1 MQRQQSE
8 VTYEKSSYHKH
19 TVKTRGKSARKK
31 MDVERVRQK
40 FDAAKSKHNIDF
52 EAKEEQLKIAMTVMG
67 GRNVLRLLPTG
78 YGKTLCMFIPTMLSE
93 EESITLVISPL
104 TSLIDDQ
111 MCSLKSKNFSC
122 AKISAIGDMDNAV
135 ISGTYDLQVPRA
147 EFCRHT

>member
-1 MQRQQSE
+1 
-8 VTYEKSSYHKH
+8 V
-19 TVKTRGKSARKK
+19 VKAREKK
-31 MDVERVRQK
+31 MDVERIRQK

-52 EAKEEQLKIAMTVMG
+52 EAKEEKLKIAMTVMG
-67 GRNVLRLLPTG
+67 GRNVLG
-78 YGKTLCMFIPTMLSE
+78 YGKTLCMLIPTMLSE

-104 TSLIDDQ
+104 TSLIDNQ

-147 EFCRHT
+147 DLGFSDVNKHHNEN